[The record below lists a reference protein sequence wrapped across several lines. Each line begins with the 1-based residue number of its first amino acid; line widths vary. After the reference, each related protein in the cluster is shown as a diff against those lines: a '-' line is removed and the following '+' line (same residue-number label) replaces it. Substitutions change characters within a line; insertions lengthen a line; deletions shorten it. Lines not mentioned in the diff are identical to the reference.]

1 MSPHVLA
8 LRTRTSAH
16 ALVASSRRA
25 ARAPLAQRLGSSPR
39 ATTALQR
46 PLAGEVERAT
56 VGAVTVELEA
66 TA

>member
-16 ALVASSRRA
+16 ALV
-25 ARAPLAQRLGSSPR
+25 APLAQRLGSSPR